1 MRQLTVIFVL
11 VLMTSL
17 LSCTRDNSA
26 PELVNGLCGTVG
38 DMAWAQ
44 TVTSDSLVGNWSILG
59 ITYSKGEGE
68 THYYDTSYTSGASL
82 TLNENGTG
90 AINSTP
96 LNWTFTHPTKGL
108 PTLTITK
115 PEILFP
121 FQVNFIYNDSIDLY
135 LQSPPETKSKSGF
148 FVSAGKGVN
157 GQWEQS
163 YINFKRQ

>member
-11 VLMTSL
+11 VLIASL
-17 LSCTRDNSA
+17 LSCTRDNYA

-38 DMAWAQ
+38 GMAWAQ
-44 TVTSDSLVGNWSILG
+44 TVTSDSLVGNWTILG
-59 ITYSKGEGE
+59 ISYSRGSGE
-68 THYYDTSYTSGASL
+68 THYYDTSYTSGATL
-82 TLNENGTG
+82 TLNANGSG

-96 LNWTFTHPTKGL
+96 LNWTFILPTKGL

-115 PEILFP
+115 LDMLFP

-135 LQSPPETKSKSGF
+135 LQSPPEEKTNSGF

>member
-1 MRQLTVIFVL
+1 MQQFTIIFVL
-11 VLMTSL
+11 ALMTSL
-17 LSCTRDNSA
+17 LSCTRDNST
-26 PELVNGLCGTVG
+26 PELENLLCGTVG
-38 DMAWAQ
+38 DMSWAQ
-44 TVTSDSLVGNWSILG
+44 TVTSDSLVGKWSILG
-59 ITYSKGEGE
+59 ITYSRGSGE

-82 TLNENGTG
+82 TLNANGTG
-90 AINSTP
+90 AINSSP
-96 LNWTFTHPTKGL
+96 LNWSFTHPSHSL

-115 PEILFP
+115 LDTLFP

>member
-1 MRQLTVIFVL
+1 MLAL
-11 VLMTSL
+11 VAIV

-38 DMAWAQ
+38 DMAGAQ
-44 TVTSDSLVGNWSILG
+44 TVTSDSLVGKWSILG
-59 ITYSKGEGE
+59 ITYSRGAGE
-68 THYYDTSYTSGASL
+68 THYYDTSYTSSASL
-82 TLNENGTG
+82 TLNANGTG
-90 AINSTP
+90 VINSSP
-96 LNWTFTHPTKGL
+96 LNWSFTRPPKGL

-115 PEILFP
+115 LNMLFP
-121 FQVNFIYNDSIDLY
+121 FQVTFIYNDSIDLY
-135 LQSPPETKSKSGF
+135 LQSPPETKPKSGF